1 MSGRR
6 HNGLAVAAV
15 LTAAALV
22 ACEDDGQP
30 PPPAP
35 PTTQTTAPPET
46 TTSVVDTTLA
56 PDTTLTPD
64 TTAAD
69 GGEGVRAVLDEIIGW
84 MADPGTVD
92 PDRFSDQFLA
102 EVPAELIVATF
113 EAIGVGEW
121 NATQLRDTGPNTLEA
136 TLVGPQMT
144 LSMQLHLGADGRI
157 DELGYQPG
165 ELTDP
170 PETLTEL
177 TEELA
182 AFEPHV
188 GFLRAEIGADGECV
202 PVASLSP
209 DQPLPLG
216 STFKLYVLGAVA
228 AAIAAGDVTWDQP
241 VEMRDE
247 RDSLPSGITQD
258 EPVGTTL
265 SVRELAQRMIEF
277 SDNTATDYLIELVGR
292 DAVEAALA
300 DLGHS
305 DPAITLPFLTTR
317 ELFIIKADAD
327 LLSRYAAADTAERRE
342 LLDNEVAAAPLPEL
356 DLWIDPREVRRAE
369 WFASPN
375 DVCRALV
382 ALDELAA
389 TPGLEPVGNVLS
401 TNPGIDVDPDQFE
414 EVFFKGG
421 SEPGVLF
428 GAWLGR
434 RPDGSRVVFTGGDA
448 DETVEVS
455 PAAFLL
461 LALGLTVEE
470 P

>member
-1 MSGRR
+1 MHSSR
-6 HNGLAVAAV
+6 HNGLAVAVV
-15 LTAAALV
+15 LTVALV

-35 PTTQTTAPPET
+35 PTTQPPET
-46 TTSVVDTTLA
+46 TTSVAATTSA
-56 PDTTLTPD
+56 PD
-64 TTAAD
+64 TTAAAA
-69 GGEGVRAVLDEIIGW
+69 GEGVRAVLDEIVGW
-84 MADPGTVD
+84 MADPATLD

-102 EVPAELIVATF
+102 EVPADLIVATF
-113 EAIGVGEW
+113 EAIGAGEW
-121 NATQLRDTGPNTLEA
+121 NATQLRDNGPNALEA
-136 TLVGPQMT
+136 TLVGPEMT
-144 LSMQLHLGADGRI
+144 LSMQLHLDADGRI
-157 DELGYQPG
+157 DGLGYEPG

-182 AFEPHV
+182 AFEPDV
-188 GFLRAEIGADGECV
+188 GFLRAEVGADGECT
-202 PVASLSP
+202 PVASLNP

-228 AAIAAGDVTWDQP
+228 AAVAAGEVTWDQP
-241 VEMRDE
+241 IEMRDE
-247 RDSLPSGITQD
+247 LDSLPSGITQD

-265 SVRELAQRMIEF
+265 LVRGLAQRMIEI
-277 SDNTATDYLIELVGR
+277 SDNTATDYLIDLVGR
-292 DAVEAALA
+292 DAVEAALT

-317 ELFIIKADAD
+317 ELFIIKGDAD
-327 LLSRYAAADTAERRE
+327 LLARYAAADVTERRA
-342 LLDNEVAAAPLPEL
+342 LLEGEVAEAPLPRL
-356 DLWIDPREVRRAE
+356 DDWTAPREVTRVE
-369 WFASPN
+369 FFATPA

-382 ALDELAA
+382 ALDSLAD
-389 TPGLEPVGNVLS
+389 TPGLEPVGRVLS
-401 TNPGIDVDPDQFE
+401 TNPGVDLDPGLYE

-434 RPDGSRVVFTGGDA
+434 RPDGSRVVVAGGDA
-448 DETVEVS
+448 DEATEVS

-461 LALGLTVEE
+461 LSLGLTLER
-470 P
+470 

>member
-6 HNGLAVAAV
+6 HNGLAVAVV

-35 PTTQTTAPPET
+35 PTTPTTAPPET
-46 TTSVVDTTLA
+46 TTSVVGTTLA
-56 PDTTLTPD
+56 PDTT
-64 TTAAD
+64 TAG
-69 GGEGVRAVLDEIIGW
+69 GGEGLRAVLDEILGW

-92 PDRFSDQFLA
+92 PDRFSDEFLDFASA
-102 EVPAELIVATF
+102 EQIVATF
-113 EAIGVGEW
+113 DSLGVGEW
-121 NATQLRDTGPNTLEA
+121 EATDVQLPDPDTLEA
-136 TLVGPQMT
+136 TLVGPEMT
-144 LSMQLHLGADGRI
+144 LSLQLHLDAEGRI
-157 DELGYQPG
+157 DGLGYQPG

-170 PETLTEL
+170 PQTLTEL

-182 AFEPHV
+182 ALEPHV
-188 GFLRAEIGADGECV
+188 GFLRAEVGADGECA
-202 PVASLSP
+202 PVASLNP
-209 DQPLPLG
+209 DRALPLG
-216 STFKLYVLGAVA
+216 SVFKLYVLGAVA
-228 AAIAAGDVTWDQP
+228 AAVAAGDVTWDQP
-241 VEMRDE
+241 IEMRDE

-258 EPVGTTL
+258 EPIGTTL
-265 SVRELAQRMIEF
+265 SVRELAQRMIEI

-292 DAVEAALA
+292 DAVEAAVA

-317 ELFIIKADAD
+317 ELFTIKADTD
-327 LLSRYAAADTAERRE
+327 LLARYAAADTAERRE
-342 LLDNEVAAAPLPEL
+342 LLEAEVAGAPLPEL
-356 DLWIDPREVRRAE
+356 DLWIEPREVTRAE
-369 WFASPN
+369 WFATPT

-401 TNPGIDVDPDQFE
+401 TNPGVDVDPDVFE

-434 RPDGSRVVFTGGDA
+434 RPDGSRVVVTGGDA

-461 LALGLTVEE
+461 LARGLTVEE
-470 P
+470 R

>member
-1 MSGRR
+1 MRSGR
-6 HNGLAVAAV
+6 HNGLAVAVV
-15 LTAAALV
+15 LTVALV

-35 PTTQTTAPPET
+35 PTTPPPET
-46 TTSVVDTTLA
+46 TTSVAATTS
-56 PDTTLTPD
+56 TPD
-64 TTAAD
+64 TTAAAA
-69 GGEGVRAVLDEIIGW
+69 GAGVRAVLDEIVGW
-84 MADPGTVD
+84 MADPATLD
-92 PDRFSDQFLA
+92 HDRFSDRFLA

-113 EAIGVGEW
+113 EAIGAGEW
-121 NATQLRDTGPNTLEA
+121 NATQLRDTGPNGLEA
-136 TLVGPQMT
+136 TLVGPEMT

-157 DELGYQPG
+157 DGLGYQPG

-170 PETLTEL
+170 PQTLTEL
-177 TEELA
+177 TEALA

-188 GFLRAEIGADGECV
+188 GFLRAEVGADGECV
-202 PVASLSP
+202 PVASLHP

-228 AAIAAGDVTWDQP
+228 AAVAAGDVTWDQP

-247 RDSLPSGITQD
+247 RDSLPSGVTQD
-258 EPVGTTL
+258 EPIGTTL
-265 SVRELAQRMIEF
+265 TVRELAQRMIEI

-292 DAVEAALA
+292 DAVEAAVA

-305 DPAITLPFLTTR
+305 KPAITLPFLTTR
-317 ELFIIKADAD
+317 ELFTIKADAD
-327 LLSRYAAADTAERRE
+327 LLTRYAAADTAERRE
-342 LLDNEVAAAPLPEL
+342 LLEAEVADAPLPEVGI
-356 DLWIDPREVRRAE
+356 WTEPREVTRAE
-369 WFASPN
+369 WFATPA

-401 TNPGIDVDPDQFE
+401 TNPGVDVDPDQFE

-434 RPDGSRVVFTGGDA
+434 RPDGSRVVVTGGDA

-461 LALGLTVEE
+461 LSLGLTVEE
-470 P
+470 R